1 MTWMFPLLSPTV
13 REFSDYSSYENDFP
27 YLRRERESGV
37 LGCLLLILGLL
48 GLEPLKAFGFTTEI
62 PEL

>member
-1 MTWMFPLLSPTV
+1 MRMGFL
-13 REFSDYSSYENDFP
+13 
-27 YLRRERESGV
+27 YLRREGESGV

-48 GLEPLKAFGFTTEI
+48 GLEPLKAFGFTSEI

>member
-1 MTWMFPLLSPTV
+1 MAAM
-13 REFSDYSSYENDFP
+13 RKDFP